1 MSEREAAPARI
12 AFDDLG
18 SGPAVVLIHGHPFN
32 RSMWSPQR
40 EPLVRAGF
48 RIVIPDLRGYGDS
61 SSTLG
66 VVTMAEL
73 AGDIIQLL
81 DSLEVEEA
89 AVVGLSM
96 GGLVAMELATT
107 TERLSALGLVATTAE
122 PVTAVEREQRLQIAD
137 AADADG
143 IEPVVAA
150 MVPQLFAPGCPP
162 AVVERVLSM
171 MRSSDPHGAAA
182 ALRGRAQRPDYRPR
196 LKTLDLPAFVCVGTD
211 DPWSTAEVTEE
222 LVGSLRSP
230 RTVTFPRIGHLPN
243 LEAPEDFNRELIDF
257 LHQAL
262 ETGPARQV

>member
-40 EPLVRAGF
+40 EPLVRASF

-107 TERLSALGLVATTAE
+107 TERLSA
-122 PVTAVEREQRLQIAD
+122 
-137 AADADG
+137 
-143 IEPVVAA
+143 
-150 MVPQLFAPGCPP
+150 
-162 AVVERVLSM
+162 RVWL
-171 MRSSDPHGAAA
+171 
-182 ALRGRAQRPDYRPR
+182 QRP
-196 LKTLDLPAFVCVGTD
+196 
-211 DPWSTAEVTEE
+211 
-222 LVGSLRSP
+222 RSP
-230 RTVTFPRIGHLPN
+230 
-243 LEAPEDFNRELIDF
+243 
-257 LHQAL
+257 
-262 ETGPARQV
+262 